1 MDSLTK
7 ANKIIADIEVNKEIL
22 STMPNN
28 NEKNTIKRNEFIN
41 EIEEQYDEYKNE
53 IKNILSQRYKK
64 EVNIQTNPEISNFE
78 QRLKI
83 IDDVI
88 CLLNE
93 EQTSY
98 ERMGLDRNIYKLE
111 KYYKDNFES
120 VNTQIAQ
127 CLKKFETVGI
137 KLTKEDFKYSIY
149 VTEYMN
155 TFFSEYEKKEISSNI
170 LKTKFEEI
178 YWKCPDII
186 IHIELNFRNIYLEKK
201 SIIDKY
207 FEKEKNEILKK
218 WDKTPDEIK
227 KTYLSLKQKKMQKER
242 ADKKILIDKFL
253 NGKLNIKNY
262 TDDKFEK
269 NAKTILPDN
278 EVKKIYLN
286 NEIMENINKFLN
298 SLYEYRNYMEFKFII
313 DDVKTYYNN
322 KEQYKKACGE
332 IRKKIETEE
341 KKVAKNNKKV
351 GGFFIFKSKKEQ
363 TVDTSAQLI
372 KNIER
377 LYKELDL
384 NTFYEKVAVKMTEN
398 STIQD
403 VLNLAVEYYEY
414 MISCMVKNQ
423 EDISQKEM
431 EEKIE
436 KLKDFLSNP
445 YNTIIN
451 NISFLEEKD
460 IALIIKDRYKLLNF
474 IIEKEDLDTGNL
486 DSLISVIEDIQTNIS
501 LHKVGMNI
509 KDIEQLLKMQKI
521 LNSK

>member
-155 TFFSEYEKKEISSNI
+155 TFFSEYEKQEISSNI

-227 KTYLSLKQKKMQKER
+227 KTYLSLKQKKMQK
-242 ADKKILIDKFL
+242 
-253 NGKLNIKNY
+253 
-262 TDDKFEK
+262 
-269 NAKTILPDN
+269 
-278 EVKKIYLN
+278 
-286 NEIMENINKFLN
+286 
-298 SLYEYRNYMEFKFII
+298 
-313 DDVKTYYNN
+313 
-322 KEQYKKACGE
+322 
-332 IRKKIETEE
+332 
-341 KKVAKNNKKV
+341 
-351 GGFFIFKSKKEQ
+351 
-363 TVDTSAQLI
+363 
-372 KNIER
+372 
-377 LYKELDL
+377 
-384 NTFYEKVAVKMTEN
+384 
-398 STIQD
+398 
-403 VLNLAVEYYEY
+403 
-414 MISCMVKNQ
+414 
-423 EDISQKEM
+423 
-431 EEKIE
+431 
-436 KLKDFLSNP
+436 
-445 YNTIIN
+445 
-451 NISFLEEKD
+451 
-460 IALIIKDRYKLLNF
+460 
-474 IIEKEDLDTGNL
+474 
-486 DSLISVIEDIQTNIS
+486 
-501 LHKVGMNI
+501 
-509 KDIEQLLKMQKI
+509 
-521 LNSK
+521 